1 MMEKMIDFA
10 NVKAGDNPILFA
22 GDFNCSIANPA
33 NGVDADF
40 AGNCRLWIDDGFASI
55 KKGWTHASRLFILL
69 RHQAIAD
76 HMRPHID
83 IFPVITSQT

>member
-22 GDFNCSIANPA
+22 GDVNCSMANPA

-55 KKGWTHASRLFILL
+55 KKGLDSRK
-69 RHQAIAD
+69 QAIYSPSAPGNSG
-76 HMRPHID
+76 PHEAAY
-83 IFPVITSQT
+83 